1 MKRNR
6 FRLAASMGFAAL
18 LCDAPAALA
27 QATAPSLG
35 EATPYAVLGGAAVS
49 NTGPSV
55 LNGDLGISPNGAGSI
70 TGFPPGIVNGSTHA
84 ADGAAL
90 NAQNAMT
97 TAYNAL
103 FAQACNTTFVAPT
116 DIGGTTQPPGVYCF
130 GSSAAITGDLTLNAF
145 GDPNAVFIFRMGSTL
160 TTAAAARVL
169 LINGAQPCNIFWAV
183 GSSATIGTTTT
194 FVGNILAQTSITVT
208 TGAHLFGRALAKTA
222 VTLDTNIV
230 DATVCS
236 GVGGSGGFCATTGPS
251 ITSIPS
257 QAIPALPLNG
267 SVTVGFTISGSV
279 IADALGLTVT
289 SSDNTLVPQSAMVIT
304 RGAGGARLLTISGA
318 DGRSGVATIT
328 VTVNDPAGCST
339 STRFTLT
346 LGTVPVPTLPQ
357 WAMFALSGLLV
368 FAGWMAMRRRGTLDQ
383 ER

>member
-6 FRLAASMGFAAL
+6 LRLAAGIGFAAL
-18 LCDAPAALA
+18 LFDAPTAFA

-35 EATPYAVLGGAAVS
+35 EAAPYAVLAGSAVS

-55 LNGDLGISPNGAGSI
+55 LNGELGISPNGAGSI

-116 DIGGTTQPPGVYCF
+116 DIGATTQPPGVYCF

-160 TTAAAARVL
+160 TTAAGARVL
-169 LINGAQPCNIFWAV
+169 LTNGAQPCNVFWAV

-194 FVGNILAQTSITVT
+194 FVGNILALTSITVT
-208 TGAHLFGRALAKTA
+208 TGARLSGRALAKTA
-222 VTLDTNIV
+222 VTLDTNVI

-236 GVGGSGGFCATTGPS
+236 GVGGAFCATGPT
-251 ITSIPS
+251 ITAIPS

-267 SVTVGFTISGSV
+267 SVAVGFTISGSV

-304 RGAGGARLLTISGA
+304 KGAGGARVLTVFGA
-318 DGRSGVATIT
+318 DGRSGVVTIT
-328 VTVNDPAGCST
+328 ITVNDPSGCST
-339 STRFTLT
+339 STRFQLT

-357 WAMFALSGLLV
+357 WAMFALAGLLGMGGV
-368 FAGWMAMRRRGTLDQ
+368 MAMRRRRAG
-383 ER
+383 